1 MKFGPRDTTA
11 YKVAQ
16 RNFMVSLAGYSVVAY
31 IIKLH
36 DRHNGNI
43 LVDTG
48 ECSSQ
53 TKIHL
58 IRLF

>member
-1 MKFGPRDTTA
+1 MI
-11 YKVAQ
+11 
-16 RNFMVSLAGYSVVAY
+16 SLAGYSVVAY

-48 ECSSQ
+48 KFCAEQGHYSYSDW
-53 TKIHL
+53 
-58 IRLF
+58 FN